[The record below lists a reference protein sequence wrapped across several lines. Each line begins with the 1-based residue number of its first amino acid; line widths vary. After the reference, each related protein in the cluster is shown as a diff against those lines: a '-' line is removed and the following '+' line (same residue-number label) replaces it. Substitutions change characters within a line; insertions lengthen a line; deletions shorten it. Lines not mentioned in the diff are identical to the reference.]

1 MKINLSGGFLVGGL
15 LVDGLVVGGLLVGG
29 LVVVGGEY
37 VHMDI
42 DSQVIIFHHD
52 NIRYR
57 TCRTTVGMRALQLSV
72 FKGVRL
78 TWVQ

>member
-1 MKINLSGGFLVGGL
+1 MKINLSGGLLVGGL
-15 LVDGLVVGGLLVGG
+15 VVGG

-37 VHMDI
+37 VNMDI
-42 DSQVIIFHHD
+42 DIQVIIFHHD

-72 FKGVRL
+72 FKGVCL
-78 TWVQ
+78 TRVQ